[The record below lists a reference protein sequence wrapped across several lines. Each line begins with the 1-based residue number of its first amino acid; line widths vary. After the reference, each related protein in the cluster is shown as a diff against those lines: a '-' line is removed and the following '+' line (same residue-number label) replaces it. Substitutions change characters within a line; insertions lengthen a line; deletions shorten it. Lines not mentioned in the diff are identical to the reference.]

1 MAQSRW
7 TAAVQSRAAG
17 PSMTLMLLFILLM
30 APAAGFAALPFRSA
44 EGHHT
49 DLAVDEVGAASE
61 AVAPQNF
68 SQMHPANET
77 WAGMFKDFGMR
88 ALVEPALAL
97 HGGAQLVKTEA
108 QIFGQA
114 LKEAMVSGAAKIGDG
129 DISGAWQ
136 EASHTYVK
144 ASNRQ
149 NGVAR
154 EFSSAASTT
163 ATIMLIIFAVLCM
176 WGLEH
181 LLGEQ
186 ERPFAMDELAQEDH
200 LVHHHPALDT
210 LRYVL
215 SWMAVLYNF
224 YPWTVDGVAGRREGS
239 TANFASWG
247 ILACP
252 AFFVLS
258 GFCHSF
264 NKMVGNKE
272 EDEEE
277 IDKPRNLL
285 IAAAVRIMAW
295 YPFYVLVLTFLS
307 YNFLS
312 YNAEDWST
320 YMAQLFLIGGAFL
333 EHDQAPY
340 PYLPSSWWFSYLAV
354 YLIAWAPMHFILS
367 TSGNSVV
374 WTMFNMT
381 YIAVFPSVLLEWWFM
396 EDWAP
401 FALIQYLPSFFFGQA
416 LAVWQVRN
424 CMQKKLPSST
434 ATKPVHVM
442 LPMQEIPLPV
452 RFGVS
457 FSIIILGC
465 VICLC
470 SCYDRLPVV
479 REYCLAFFLKGGLLP
494 VFGMLIGG
502 LACEADPLAKLMA
515 RKPLSRVGCLSLSQY
530 MLALPVH
537 IAVEHWTGST
547 GLSFAF
553 ASTLTAASVV
563 GHFVVERPSRAF
575 AKYIARRVNL
585 ALGEGKS

>member
-1 MAQSRW
+1 VA
-7 TAAVQSRAAG
+7 
-17 PSMTLMLLFILLM
+17 LF
-30 APAAGFAALPFRSA
+30 
-44 EGHHT
+44 
-49 DLAVDEVGAASE
+49 
-61 AVAPQNF
+61 N
-68 SQMHPANET
+68 
-77 WAGMFKDFGMR
+77 
-88 ALVEPALAL
+88 
-97 HGGAQLVKTEA
+97 
-108 QIFGQA
+108 
-114 LKEAMVSGAAKIGDG
+114 GAAKIQDG
-129 DISGAWQ
+129 DISGAWH

-149 NGVAR
+149 NVVTR
-154 EFSSAASTT
+154 EFTSAASTT

-176 WGLEH
+176 WGLEY
-181 LLGEQ
+181 LLGERD
-186 ERPFAMDELAQEDH
+186 RPSAMDELLQDGQ
-200 LVHHHPALDT
+200 LVHHQPAIDT

-224 YPWTVDGVAGRREGS
+224 YPWTVGGVAGRREGS
-239 TANFASWG
+239 TAQFASWG

-252 AFFVLS
+252 MFFVLS

-264 NKMVGNKE
+264 NKLVENKE
-272 EDEEE
+272 EAEEA
-277 IDKPRNLL
+277 IDKPRNLFL
-285 IAAAVRIMAW
+285 AAAVRIMVW
-295 YPFYVLVLTFLS
+295 YPFYVLVLTSLAYYFM
-307 YNFLS
+307 S

-333 EHDQAPY
+333 EHNQASY

-354 YLIAWAPMHFILS
+354 YLIMWAPMHSILS
-367 TSGNSVV
+367 QSSNSVV

-381 YIAVFPSVLLEWWFM
+381 FIAVFPSLLLEWVFM

-401 FALIQYLPSFFFGQA
+401 FLLIQYLPSFLFGQA

-434 ATKPVHVM
+434 ATKPVYVM
-442 LPMQEIPLPV
+442 LTAQEIPLPV

-465 VICLC
+465 VLCLV
-470 SCYDRLPVV
+470 SCYDRIPVF
-479 REYCLAFFLKGGLLP
+479 REYWLSFFLKGGLLP

-502 LACEADPLAKLMA
+502 LACEADPLAKLVA
-515 RKPLSRVGCLSLSQY
+515 RKPWSRVGCLSLSQY

-537 IAVEHWTGST
+537 IGVEHWTGNT

-553 ASTLTAASVV
+553 ALTLTAASVV

-585 ALGEGKS
+585 ATEEGKS